1 MPMRKLSWLVV
12 ASVAAFAMQS
22 QAQSIPLT
30 ITCNDMGGRAVTG
43 VQVRTGIIAKATI
56 DPDARPVIEYDPR
69 PVDDIS
75 PQLHLFIYAHECG
88 HHALGH
94 LRGGEAMSLTQEQ
107 EADCYGIRSLM
118 NKVGFTTDD
127 VTILQAAM
135 RQLGAGDARYLSWPA
150 RAYNLTGCL
159 ANETAGEGSKET
171 NADDCVLHRDAANAI
186 VNESR
191 DGRTIEGIY

>member
-30 ITCNDMGGRAVTG
+30 ITCNDMSGRAVTG

-94 LRGGEAMSLTQEQ
+94 LLRHSIADEQ
-107 EADCYGIRSLM
+107 GWIHNRRCHNSAS
-118 NKVGFTTDD
+118 
-127 VTILQAAM
+127 
-135 RQLGAGDARYLSWPA
+135 GDAATRRWRRAISFMAGA
-150 RAYNLTGCL
+150 RVQLDRLPGQRNG
-159 ANETAGEGSKET
+159 GG
-171 NADDCVLHRDAANAI
+171 
-186 VNESR
+186 
-191 DGRTIEGIY
+191 G